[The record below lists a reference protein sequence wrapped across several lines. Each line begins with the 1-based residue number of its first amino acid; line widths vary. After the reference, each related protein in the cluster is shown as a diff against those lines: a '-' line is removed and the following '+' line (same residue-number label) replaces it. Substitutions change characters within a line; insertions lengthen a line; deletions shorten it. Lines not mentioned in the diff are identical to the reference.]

1 MATCSL
7 CGGWVEGRSCPV
19 CGAPAPNGVA
29 GSGGPDSTDST
40 TVTEWTVE
48 WPSSPPPDHGAIAPQ
63 PGADDTMLRDGF
75 EDVYRPSPSVVPPQT
90 SGLYGPTASGY
101 GFSGIEEPAARFG
114 GQQVGVQPGGL
125 PVPPAVGSSAGYVTG
140 GPPPR
145 KTSRVPLI
153 LSGVLAGVLVVLV
166 GVLVLPGL
174 IGGAATATTAPVT
187 VRTTV
192 TIAPAGSIPAPATTT
207 STSQAAAPASNDSR
221 IGSSGWVVVLESLSK
236 DFWTVGQVRAMADG
250 VAAGPRKYVTDSNL
264 TPGMNPGFWVI
275 GDGPYP
281 DETSAYAA
289 CSSYGRVRGPN
300 CYAKPVTFASG
311 SLQSGGY
318 TVETPTQQ
326 CQGRGASDVAA
337 CATATDFI
345 LRYDAIAKSLT
356 ASDIGNWWTQP
367 ANYYNASQLSHA
379 QLLAKLTARSTSGNT
394 FLTPH
399 LTSYSSGPSGPIV
412 TVLTPY
418 RTSDG
423 TLKTV
428 RVAYVLI
435 PGSGSN
441 PYRIQTVSELT

>member
-1 MATCSL
+1 
-7 CGGWVEGRSCPV
+7 V
-19 CGAPAPNGVA
+19 CGAPAPDGADRPTETISN
-29 GSGGPDSTDST
+29 DST
-40 TVTEWTVE
+40 TIADWTVE
-48 WPSSPPPDHGAIAPQ
+48 RPSSTAPNETSAGQ
-63 PGADDTMLRDGF
+63 DANLDDTMLRDGF
-75 EDVYRPSPSVVPPQT
+75 EDVYRPSPSVVPP
-90 SGLYGPTASGY
+90 
-101 GFSGIEEPAARFG
+101 
-114 GQQVGVQPGGL
+114 
-125 PVPPAVGSSAGYVTG
+125 PVPAPSQPATPSATG
-140 GPPPR
+140 TPTPAGEAASVQPPR

-192 TIAPAGSIPAPATTT
+192 TIAPAGSIPAPATT
-207 STSQAAAPASNDSR
+207 SQAAAPASNDSR

-236 DFWTVGQVRAMADG
+236 DFWSVGQVRAMADG

-275 GDGPYP
+275 GDGPYQ

-367 ANYYNASQLSHA
+367 ANYYNTSQLNHA